1 MIKCY
6 IKPWFLSRTAAFTP
20 RVDLALL
27 KILASEERYH
37 HVFRKLIK
45 HLWYLSEEL
54 IALLLF
60 DPEVSL
66 SQKRKMVNAMQAN
79 VVRNEPTKKCNLDLV
94 NDVERLELHYFA
106 NSNTL
111 RFFTILDID
120 FSFLKSDPG
129 LWQESKSY
137 NDALKVEKFL
147 RITNDNAE
155 RGVALIGEYNK
166 LNTKDEDIKRY
177 LLQAVQEHRKRFPSC
192 NKRLL
197 NS

>member
-1 MIKCY
+1 M
-6 IKPWFLSRTAAFTP
+6 SRTAAFTP

-45 HLWYLSEEL
+45 LLWYLSEEL

-94 NDVERLELHYFA
+94 NDVERLELHNFA

-166 LNTKDEDIKRY
+166 LNTRMKT
-177 LLQAVQEHRKRFPSC
+177 
-192 NKRLL
+192 
-197 NS
+197 